1 MYVPQTSYTLQPVYT
16 GDIKGSIRKLSY
28 TNPYDIVI
36 KAKSLDVDGGPKS
49 ALHHLLNIYNY
60 NNPKPL
66 PVSF

>member
-1 MYVPQTSYTLQPVYT
+1 MGEYNREWL
-16 GDIKGSIRKLSY
+16 IRKLSY

-49 ALHHLLNIYNY
+49 ALHHLLNIYIY